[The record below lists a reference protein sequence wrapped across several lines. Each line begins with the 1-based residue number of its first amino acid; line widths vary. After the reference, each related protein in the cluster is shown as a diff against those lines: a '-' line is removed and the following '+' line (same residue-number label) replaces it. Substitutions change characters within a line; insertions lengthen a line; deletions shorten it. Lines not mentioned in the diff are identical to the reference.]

1 MSKMKKLIIVSTML
15 FFLSEN
21 SFAKI
26 WRVNNMTG
34 VTADFTTAQAAHDGA
49 SAGDTIH
56 LEPSVNNY
64 GSVYASKPLVWIS
77 IGSFLIDNLGNQF
90 STTTG
95 KVSNFICNNGSAG
108 TVVSLFIESYAYV
121 YTSNITFN
129 RCHINGYI
137 YLSSNPSNI
146 VVTQN
151 FIGSYCNIDATNV
164 IFSNNIVG
172 YGITMSGYSTSAIIT
187 NNVFNFL
194 NRNENYHGTG
204 NIYNS
209 VFQNNISIKGG
220 NYAFYNSLPTYNM
233 FPDAIFP
240 SGNNNILNAN
250 MTNVFVNP
258 TGSVDKDFQLKTGSP
273 AIASGY
279 GGIDMGAFGGSTAFK
294 LALQPAIPAI
304 TNMSTPSSTGG
315 NTIQVTFSA
324 KSNN

>member
-1 MSKMKKLIIVSTML
+1 MP
-15 FFLSEN
+15 
-21 SFAKI
+21 
-26 WRVNNMTG
+26 G

-56 LEPSVNNY
+56 LEPSVNGY
-64 GSVYASKPLVWIS
+64 GDVSARKPLVWIS
-77 IGSFLIDNLGNQF
+77 IGSFLIDNPNNQF

-95 KVSNFICNNGSAG
+95 KVSTFICYPGCAG
-108 TVVSLFIESYAYV
+108 TVVSLYVINSIYVFESNV
-121 YTSNITFN
+121 IIN
-129 RCHINGYI
+129 RCHILGSLI
-137 YLSSNPSNI
+137 MSSSPSNI

-151 FIGSYCNIDATNV
+151 FFGTYCTIDATNV
-164 IFSNNIVG
+164 IFSNNIVS
-172 YGITMSGYSTSAIIT
+172 YGVTMSGYSTSAIIT
-187 NNVFNFL
+187 NNVL
-194 NRNENYHGTG
+194 NYSGRNENYSGPAY
-204 NIYNS
+204 IYNA

-220 NYAFYNSLPTYNM
+220 NYTFYNSLPTYNM
-233 FPDAIFP
+233 FPDANFP

-250 MTNVFVNP
+250 MSNVFVNSA
-258 TGSVDKDFQLKTGSP
+258 GSVDKDFQLKTGSP

-279 GGIDMGAFGGSTAFK
+279 GGIDMGAFGGSTSYK

>member
-1 MSKMKKLIIVSTML
+1 M
-15 FFLSEN
+15 N
-21 SFAKI
+21 
-26 WRVNNMTG
+26 G

-64 GSVYASKPLVWIS
+64 GNINAYKPLVWIS
-77 IGSFLIDNLGNQF
+77 IGSFLTDNPGNQF

-95 KVSNFICNNGSAG
+95 KISSISFWNGSAG
-108 TVVSLFIESYAYV
+108 SVASLFVDGSISMYS
-121 YTSNITFN
+121 TNNITIN
-129 RCHINGYI
+129 RSHIIGNINVYSGA
-137 YLSSNPSNI
+137 SNAVI
-146 VVTQN
+146 TQC
-151 FIGSYCNIDATNV
+151 FIGTYCSLDGTNI
-164 IFSNNIVG
+164 IFSNNIVA
-172 YGITMSGYSTSAIIT
+172 YGISMSGYNSSAIIT
-187 NNVFNFL
+187 NNVFNYF

-220 NYAFYNSLPTYNM
+220 NYAFFNSLPTYNM
-233 FPDAIFP
+233 FPDANFP
-240 SGNNNILNAN
+240 SGNNNILNTN
-250 MTNVFVNP
+250 MSNVFVNH
-258 TGSVDKDFQLKTGSP
+258 TSSIDKDFQLKTGSP

-279 GGIDMGAFGGSTAFK
+279 NGIDMGAFGGSTPYK

-324 KSNN
+324 ESNN

>member
-26 WRVNNMTG
+26 WRVNNMNG

-56 LEPSVNNY
+56 LEPSVNSY
-64 GSVYASKPLVWIS
+64 GSVNANKPLVWLS
-77 IGSFLIDNLGNQF
+77 IGSFLIDNPGNQF

-95 KVSNFICNNGSAG
+95 KIESITFSNGSAG
-108 TVVSLFIESYAYV
+108 SVISLFTNGSVNI
-121 YTSNITFN
+121 YTSNITMN
-129 RCHINGYI
+129 RSHIMGTVYV
-137 YLSSNPSNI
+137 YYNPSNI
-146 VVTQN
+146 VITQN
-151 FIGSYCNIDATNV
+151 FINTYCTIDATNV

-172 YGITMSGYSTSAIIT
+172 YGITMSGYNASAIIT
-187 NNVFNFL
+187 NNVFNYI
-194 NRNENYHGTG
+194 NRNDNYHGPAS
-204 NIYNS
+204 IYNA

-220 NYAFYNSLPTYNM
+220 TYTFYNSLPTYNM
-233 FPDAIFP
+233 FPDANFP
-240 SGNNNILNAN
+240 SGNNNLLNVN
-250 MTNVFVNP
+250 MSNVFVNH
-258 TGSVDKDFQLKTGSP
+258 TGTIDKDFQLKTGSP

-279 GGIDMGAFGGSTAFK
+279 GSIDMGAFGGSTPYK
-294 LALQPAIPAI
+294 LAMQPAIPAI

-324 KSNN
+324 ESNN

>member
-1 MSKMKKLIIVSTML
+1 MKKFIVFTALVCSGL
-15 FFLSEN
+15 N

-26 WRVNNMTG
+26 WRVNNMSG

-56 LEPSVNNY
+56 LEPSVNSY
-64 GSVYASKPLVWIS
+64 GSVNSSKPLVWLS
-77 IGSFLIDNLGNQF
+77 IGSFLIDNPGNQF

-95 KVSNFICNNGSAG
+95 KIENLTFNNGSAG
-108 TVVSLFIESYAYV
+108 SVVSLFINNSASI
-121 YTSNITFN
+121 YTSNITIN
-129 RCHINGYI
+129 RSYITSAI
-137 YLSSNPSNI
+137 YLSYNPSNI
-146 VVTQN
+146 VISQS
-151 FIGSYCNIDATNV
+151 FIGSYCSLDATNV

-172 YGITMSGYSTSAIIT
+172 YGVTMNGYSYSAIIT
-187 NNVFNFL
+187 NNVL
-194 NRNENYHGTG
+194 NYYGRNENYHGPAG
-204 NIYNS
+204 IYNS
-209 VFQNNISIKGG
+209 VFQNNISVKGG
-220 NYAFYNSLPTYNM
+220 TYNFFNSLPSYNM
-233 FPDAIFP
+233 APDASFS
-240 SGNNNILNAN
+240 SGNNNIQNAT
-250 MTNVFVNP
+250 MTNVFVNS

-279 GGIDMGAFGGSTAFK
+279 GGIDMGAFGGSTAYK

>member
-1 MSKMKKLIIVSTML
+1 ML
-15 FFLSEN
+15 FFLSGT

-26 WRVNNMTG
+26 WRVNNMSG

-56 LEPSVNNY
+56 LEPSVNSY
-64 GSVYASKPLVWIS
+64 GSVTATKPLVWIS
-77 IGSFLIDNLGNQF
+77 IGSFLIDNPGNQF
-90 STTTG
+90 SITTG
-95 KVSNFICNNGSAG
+95 KIESISFNTGSAGSVASLFLNGSAN
-108 TVVSLFIESYAYV
+108 II
-121 YTSNITFN
+121 TSNITLN
-129 RCHINGYI
+129 RSHVMGTVYM
-137 YLSSNPSNI
+137 YYNPSNI
-146 VVTQN
+146 VITQN
-151 FIGSYCNIDATNV
+151 FINTYCTIDATNV

-172 YGITMSGYSTSAIIT
+172 YGITMSGYNSSAIIT
-187 NNVFNFL
+187 NNVFNYT
-194 NRNENYHGTG
+194 NRNEYYHGTG

-220 NYAFYNSLPTYNM
+220 TYAFFNSLPTYNM
-233 FPDAIFP
+233 FPDANFP

-250 MTNVFVNP
+250 MSNVFVNH

-279 GGIDMGAFGGSTAFK
+279 SGIDMGAFGGSTSYK

>member
-26 WRVNNMTG
+26 WRVNNMNG

-56 LEPSVNNY
+56 LEPSVNSY
-64 GSVYASKPLVWIS
+64 GSVSASKPLVWLS
-77 IGSFLIDNLGNQF
+77 IGSFLIDNPGNQF

-95 KVSNFICNNGSAG
+95 KIESITFNNGSTG
-108 TVVSLFIESYAYV
+108 SVVSLFANGNLNI
-121 YTSNITFN
+121 YTSNITIN
-129 RCHINGYI
+129 RSHVLGTVSI
-137 YLSSNPSNI
+137 YYNPSNI
-146 VVTQN
+146 VITQN
-151 FIGSYCNIDATNV
+151 FINTYCTIDATNV

-172 YGITMSGYSTSAIIT
+172 YGINMSGYNASAIIT
-187 NNVFNFL
+187 NNVFNYI
-194 NRNENYHGTG
+194 NRNENYHGPAS
-204 NIYNS
+204 IYNA

-220 NYAFYNSLPTYNM
+220 TYAFYNSLPTYNM
-233 FPDAIFP
+233 FPDANFP
-240 SGNNNILNAN
+240 SGNNNLLNVN
-250 MTNVFVNP
+250 MSNVFVNH
-258 TGSVDKDFQLKTGSP
+258 TGTVDKDFQLKTGSP

-279 GGIDMGAFGGSTAFK
+279 GSIDMGAFGGSTPYK

-324 KSNN
+324 ESNN